1 MSTVA
6 ERKAAQGY
14 RTKPNSCS
22 TCRNRVDVLAHW
34 TGKWF
39 TKAPGTDAN
48 GVSFVDSRRCGIGD
62 FEVTKLATCDRW
74 EAE

>member
-14 RTKPNSCS
+14 AKKEN
-22 TCRNRVDVLAHW
+22 TCATCGNRIDVLMHW
-34 TGKWF
+34 SGA
-39 TKAPGTDAN
+39 TKLPGN
-48 GVSFVDSRRCGIGD
+48 GEHGFGFVDSRRCGIGD
-62 FEVTKLATCDRW
+62 FVVAMTATCDRW